1 MEGYI
6 LIFLNTV
13 LIGILLFIGFY
24 LFRFLFKYEI
34 TDKNIKILLFRFIPI
49 YRIQF
54 SKIEKTYIA
63 RFHEVF
69 LIPGLHF
76 LRRPFRKTIVI
87 EMRDTMIKFAFLT
100 PDDPE
105 KFFEEFK
112 KHLANFSE

>member
-13 LIGILLFIGFY
+13 LIGIILFVAFY

-34 TDKNIKILLFRFIPI
+34 TEKNIRILLFRFIPI
-49 YRIQF
+49 YKIQF

-76 LRRPFRKTIVI
+76 LRLPFRKTIVI

-100 PDDPE
+100 PDDPDAFISE
-105 KFFEEFK
+105 IK